1 MKRQMIK
8 IDEERCN
15 GCGLCIDAC
24 QEGALALVGGKA
36 KLVREDYC
44 DGLGNCL
51 PACPMDAISFEVR
64 DAPAFVENPGIQNI
78 PCSCSDKPSMICV
91 GEKSKADG
99 ELSQWPI
106 QIKLVPVKAPWFD
119 GRDLLIAA
127 DCTAFAMRDFH
138 EKFVKGRITIVG
150 CPKLDSIDYSEKLSE
165 ILRSNDIRSVTL
177 VRMEVPCCGGMTRAV
192 KEAIRTSGRNVPLKV
207 YTLSR
212 EGKIL
217 SVE

>member
-8 IDEERCN
+8 IDEDRCN
-15 GCGLCIDAC
+15 GCGLCVDAC
-24 QEGALALVGGKA
+24 EEGALALVDGKA

-51 PACPMDAISFEVR
+51 PACPQNAISFETR
-64 DAPAFVENPGIQNI
+64 EAPAFVENPGIQNV
-78 PCSCSDKPSMICV
+78 PCNCSDVPTVISPV
-91 GEKSKADG
+91 DGSKNEG

-106 QIKLVPVKAPWFD
+106 QIKLVPVKAPWYD

-127 DCTAFAMRDFH
+127 DCTAFAVKEFH
-138 EKFVKGRITIVG
+138 EKFIKGSATIVG
-150 CPKLDSIDYSEKLSE
+150 CPKLDSGDYSEKLSE
-165 ILRSNDIRSVTL
+165 IFRSNDIRSIIL

-192 KEAIRTSGRNVPLKV
+192 KEALRLSGRNIPLKV
-207 YTLSR
+207 YTVSKN
-212 EGKIL
+212 GKIL

>member
-1 MKRQMIK
+1 MIK

-78 PCSCSDKPSMICV
+78 PCSCADKPSMICV

-165 ILRSNDIRSVTL
+165 ILRSNDVSSVTL

>member
-1 MKRQMIK
+1 MKRQMIR
-8 IDEERCN
+8 IDEGRCN

-51 PACPMDAISFEVR
+51 PACPQDAISFEVR
-64 DAPAFVENPGIQNI
+64 EAPAFVENPGIQNV
-78 PCSCSDKPSMICV
+78 PCSCSDVPSVISI
-91 GEKSKADG
+91 GGNSTAEG

-106 QIKLVPVKAPWFD
+106 QIKLVPTKAPWFE

-127 DCTAFAMRDFH
+127 DCTAFAVKDFH
-138 EKFVKGRITIVG
+138 DKFIKGRITVVG
-150 CPKLDSIDYSEKLSE
+150 CPKLDSADYSEKLSE
-165 ILRSNDIRSVTL
+165 IFKSNDIRSVTL

-192 KEAIRTSGRNVPLKV
+192 REALKISGKNIPLKV
-207 YTLSR
+207 YTVSR
-212 EGKIL
+212 EGKVL

>member
-8 IDEERCN
+8 IDEEKCN

-24 QEGALALVGGKA
+24 QEGALALVDGKA
-36 KLVREDYC
+36 RLVREDYC

-64 DAPAFVENPGIQNI
+64 EAPDFVENPSQNVQ
-78 PCSCSDKPSMICV
+78 CNCSDKPPLICV
-91 GEKSKADG
+91 GERSKADG

-106 QIKLVPVKAPWFD
+106 QIKLVPSKAPWFD
-119 GRDLLIAA
+119 GRDLLVAA
-127 DCTAFAMRDFH
+127 DCTAFAVRDFH
-138 EKFVKGRITIVG
+138 EKFIKGRVTVVG
-150 CPKLDSIDYSEKLSE
+150 CPKLDSADYSEKLSE
-165 ILRSNDIRSVTL
+165 MLSSNDIRSVTL
-177 VRMEVPCCGGMTRAV
+177 VRMEVPCCGGMVRAV
-192 KEAIRTSGRNVPLKV
+192 KEAIGTSGKNVPLKV
-207 YTLSR
+207 YTVSR

>member
-1 MKRQMIK
+1 MIE
-8 IDEERCN
+8 IDREKCN

-24 QEGALALVGGKA
+24 QEGALALVDGKA
-36 KLVREDYC
+36 KLVREDHC
-44 DGLGNCL
+44 DGLGSCL

-64 DAPAFVENPGIQNI
+64 EAPAFVENPGIRNI
-78 PCSCSDKPSMICV
+78 PCSCSDEPSPIS
-91 GEKSKADG
+91 GGKKSRADG

-138 EKFVKGRITIVG
+138 ERFIKGRITMVG
-150 CPKLDSIDYSEKLSE
+150 CPKLDSTDYSERLSE

-177 VRMEVPCCGGMTRAV
+177 VRMEVPCCGGIARAV
-192 KEAIRTSGRNVPLKV
+192 KEALRTSGRNVPLKV
-207 YTLSR
+207 CTVSR

>member
-1 MKRQMIK
+1 M
-8 IDEERCN
+8 
-15 GCGLCIDAC
+15 
-24 QEGALALVGGKA
+24 ALVGGKA

-78 PCSCSDKPSMICV
+78 PCSCADKPSMICV

-165 ILRSNDIRSVTL
+165 ILRSNDVSSVTL

>member
-8 IDEERCN
+8 IDEEKCN

-24 QEGALALVGGKA
+24 QEGALALVDGKA
-36 KLVREDYC
+36 RLVREDYC

-64 DAPAFVENPGIQNI
+64 DAPDFVENPSQNVQ
-78 PCSCSDKPSMICV
+78 CNCSDKPPLIYV
-91 GEKSKADG
+91 GERSKADG

-106 QIKLVPVKAPWFD
+106 QIKLVPSKAPWFD
-119 GRDLLIAA
+119 GRDLLVAA
-127 DCTAFAMRDFH
+127 DCTAFAVRDFH
-138 EKFVKGRITIVG
+138 EKFIKGRVTVVG
-150 CPKLDSIDYSEKLSE
+150 CPKLDSADYSEKLSE
-165 ILRSNDIRSVTL
+165 ILSSNDIRSVTL
-177 VRMEVPCCGGMTRAV
+177 VRMEVPCCGGMVRAV
-192 KEAIRTSGRNVPLKV
+192 KEAIGTSGKNVPLKV
-207 YTLSR
+207 YTVSR